1 MNGTTLASTR
11 MRYFE
16 QVAQD
21 HSVRRAAETLNV
33 SASAVNRQILML
45 ENELGVA
52 LFERLPRGMRA
63 TEAGNIILSVI
74 RRFDQDYAAAI
85 SQIDAL
91 RNLRRGHVS
100 IGTLL
105 YLSEGFV
112 PEMIAK
118 MRKEYPNISYSAFFG
133 TSSEIVSRVIDG
145 RLDVGLC
152 WAPAPSS
159 PITRHKLHRVP
170 LGVAALPGHPI
181 VKKKKLRLRDLVDY
195 PVIFPDKGTDYRN
208 ILDQINLGTGRII
221 SPAVET
227 TSMSMMRRLVLSGVG
242 VALVSRPAVINDV
255 SSGRMVLRKLD
266 DPGIGALSLS
276 LFTRAERALPVAV
289 QMILQHLST
298 GFDALVQEA
307 PERPARSSSARS
319 KKTDL

>member
-16 QVAQD
+16 QVASS

-45 ENELGVA
+45 ESELGVA
-52 LFERLPRGMRA
+52 LFERLPRGMRT

-85 SQIDAL
+85 SEIDAL
-91 RNLRRGHVS
+91 RDLKRGHVS
-100 IGTLL
+100 VGTLL

-112 PEMIAK
+112 PDIITG
-118 MRKEYPNISYSAFFG
+118 MRKKYPNISYSAFFG
-133 TSSEIVSRVIDG
+133 TSNEIVNRVIDG
-145 RLDVGLC
+145 RLDIGLC
-152 WAPAPSS
+152 WAPIPSS

-181 VKKKKLRLRDLVDY
+181 VYKKKLRLRDLVDY

-208 ILDQINLGTGRII
+208 ILDQINLGAGRII

-242 VALVSRPAVINDV
+242 VALVSRPAVIYDI
-255 SSGRMVLRKLD
+255 SSGRMVLRRLD
-266 DPGIGALSLS
+266 DPGIGALSLC

-289 QMILQHLST
+289 QMILQHLSI
-298 GFDALVQEA
+298 GFETLVQEV
-307 PERPARSSSARS
+307 PEKQAHGASTRAKEA
-319 KKTDL
+319 DQ